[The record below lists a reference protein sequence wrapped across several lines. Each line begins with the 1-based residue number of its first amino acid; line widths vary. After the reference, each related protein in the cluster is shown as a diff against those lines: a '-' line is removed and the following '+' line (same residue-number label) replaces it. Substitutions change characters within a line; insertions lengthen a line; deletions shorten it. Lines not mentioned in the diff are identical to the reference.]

1 METAAQWLA
10 GYDERL
16 AKAAADAKAANESLR
31 QMSGTAA
38 SPRGE
43 ITVQVGPS
51 GAMEDIRLTPAARA
65 MEAEQLAQLILTTSQ
80 EAQRTV
86 GAQVVEIMTEYVG
99 DGPALDF
106 VKENMPPAAGVE
118 AGARH
123 PAGDDDDDFFAN
135 PVVIV

>member
-31 QMSGTAA
+31 QMSGTAT

-80 EAQRTV
+80 EAQRSV

-118 AGARH
+118 AGSRR

>member
-1 METAAQWLA
+1 MAD
-10 GYDERL
+10 YDERL
-16 AKAAADAKAANESLR
+16 ARAAADAKAANESLR
-31 QMSGTAA
+31 QMSATVT

-65 MEAEQLAQLILTTSQ
+65 MEAEKLAQLILTTSQ
-80 EAQRTV
+80 EAQRKV

-99 DGPALDF
+99 EGPALDF
-106 VKENMPPAAGVE
+106 VRANMPPAAGVE
-118 AGARH
+118 PGARSG
-123 PAGDDDDDFFAN
+123 GDEDDDFFDG

>member
-1 METAAQWLA
+1 MEQAAQWLA

-16 AKAAADAKAANESLR
+16 ARAAANAKAANESLR
-31 QMSGTAA
+31 QMSGTAT

-43 ITVQVGPS
+43 VAVQVGPS

-65 MEAEQLAQLILTTSQ
+65 LEAEQLAQLILTTAQ
-80 EAQRTV
+80 QAQRTV

-99 DGPALDF
+99 DGPALEF

-118 AGARH
+118 AGQRRA
-123 PAGDDDDDFFAN
+123 DDDNDDDFFAN

>member
-31 QMSGTAA
+31 QMSGTAT

-65 MEAEQLAQLILTTSQ
+65 LEAEQLAQLILTTSQ

-118 AGARH
+118 AGSR
-123 PAGDDDDDFFAN
+123 PGNDDDDDFFAN

>member
-1 METAAQWLA
+1 MEAAAQWLA

-16 AKAAADAKAANESLR
+16 ARAAADAKAANESLS
-31 QMSGTAA
+31 QMSGTAT

-65 MEAEQLAQLILTTSQ
+65 MEAEQLAQLILATAQ

-118 AGARH
+118 TGPRRDT
-123 PAGDDDDDFFAN
+123 DDDDDFFAN